1 MPQGPTGDS
10 SAPNRQELFAP
21 FGQVLRTLT
30 DNGAD
35 SVRYEVDAA
44 RRVQISRLAM
54 TVFGMWDVF
63 VVAEGYDLS
72 RRAPSEPSVSL
83 YGDGML
89 SYELTNTIWSWN
101 RLEQRRH
108 HDSDDLDV
116 EIARSLVRFLD
127 LAIGIEY
134 YSDARK
140 RCEEAIANL
149 LVVFP
154 DLYDVMCDE
163 AAGRAFGDGLVG
175 SLEEMRRWSDDVAG
189 RS

>member
-1 MPQGPTGDS
+1 MSEDPTGGRTGS
-10 SAPNRQELFAP
+10 QPKELFSP
-21 FGQVLRTLT
+21 FRHVLRMLV
-30 DNGAD
+30 GSGQD
-35 SVRYEVDAA
+35 SDLEEVDAA
-44 RRVQISRLAM
+44 HRVQISRLAM
-54 TVFGMWDVF
+54 TVFGMWDVI

-83 YGDGML
+83 YADGML
-89 SYELTNTIWSWN
+89 SYELTNTIWRWN
-101 RLEQRRH
+101 RLEERRNGNH
-108 HDSDDLDV
+108 DDLDV

-127 LAIGIEY
+127 LAIGIDY

-140 RCEEAIANL
+140 RSEEAIGNL

-163 AAGRAFGDGLVG
+163 ASRRAFAGGLIE
-175 SLEEMRRWSDDVAG
+175 SLEDMRSRSNSVAG